1 MTKDDSLSSKKCA
14 DQLRA
19 LADADRLR
27 IIALLRGGEKNV
39 SQLTSELEKSIAM
52 VSHHL
57 QILKHQGIV
66 ETEKQGRFVV
76 YRLHPKVFTDA
87 YSLDLGC
94 CKFKFTRGAA
104 HP

>member
-1 MTKDDSLSSKKCA
+1 MNKNDVLSSKKCA

-19 LADADRLR
+19 LADADRLS
-27 IIALLRGGEKNV
+27 IISLLRDGEKDV
-39 SQLTSELEKSIAM
+39 SQLTSDLEMSIAM

-57 QILKHQGIV
+57 QILKHQGIL
-66 ETEKQGRFVV
+66 ETEKRGRFVV

-94 CKFKFTRGAA
+94 CKFRFARGAK
-104 HP
+104 